1 MALGSNTEVTITRRG
16 LTSAEAAR
24 LHEELKTTPNIL
36 GYTVREL
43 LRFTDVLIA
52 EAEGDF
58 AGACLSKDLAFGW
71 TDIAVLYVLPAFRG
85 RGIGSRLYAAAW
97 EADCQRGR
105 HIITLSRAQE
115 VIHLMERFG
124 MELTRSPWK
133 APLAYHLEMNWHMM
147 SLYRWREM
155 LRKSWRRDHAPLR
168 LPWTL
173 GTKRRPRS

>member
-1 MALGSNTEVTITRRG
+1 MLPGSDMAVTITRRG
-16 LTSAEAAR
+16 LTAPEAAR

-43 LRFTDVLIA
+43 LRFTDVLVA
-52 EAEGDF
+52 EAKGDF

-85 RGIGSRLYAAAW
+85 TGVGTRLYAAAW
-97 EADCQRGR
+97 EADWERGR
-105 HIITLSRAQE
+105 HIITLSRAPQ

-124 MELTRSPWK
+124 MELTRSAWR
-133 APLAYHLEMNWHMM
+133 APFAYHMEMNWHMM

-155 LRKSWRRDHAPLR
+155 MRKSLLRDRTHDRR
-168 LPWTL
+168 PWTL